1 MPKLLILLGSILL
14 GLLISSTTACQSM
27 DALLSL
33 ERKLE
38 NFEERYSDEIRND
51 SEFSNEL
58 DRAKSELDALKS
70 QTLAKDEMLKLM
82 KSVAENSIPWS
93 EIIMGLIGTA
103 IATYKTTNIMR
114 DRKYKDQRNA

>member
-1 MPKLLILLGSILL
+1 
-14 GLLISSTTACQSM
+14 M